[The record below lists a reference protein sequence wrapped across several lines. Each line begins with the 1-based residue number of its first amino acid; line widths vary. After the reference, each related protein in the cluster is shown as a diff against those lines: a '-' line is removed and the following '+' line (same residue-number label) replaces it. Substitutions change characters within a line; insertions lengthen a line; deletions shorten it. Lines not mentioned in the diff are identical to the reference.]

1 MKLFIFLGRYYA
13 QFNKFLISR
22 ENSRVTCNSNLMT
35 STLVSVE
42 IQWELKALPLLLL
55 SIERQIAYLHDARK
69 IQTTL
74 KCTQANVKKE
84 PFRT

>member
-13 QFNKFLISR
+13 QFNKFLVSR

-42 IQWELKALPLLLL
+42 IQWELKALPLLFL
-55 SIERQIAYLHDARK
+55 SIERQIAYLPDARK

>member
-55 SIERQIAYLHDARK
+55 SIERQIAYLPDARK

>member
-55 SIERQIAYLHDARK
+55 SIERQIAYLPDARK

-74 KCTQANVKKE
+74 KCTQANVKEE

>member
-13 QFNKFLISR
+13 QFTKFLISR

-55 SIERQIAYLHDARK
+55 SIERQIAYLPDEK

>member
-13 QFNKFLISR
+13 QFNKFLVSR
-22 ENSRVTCNSNLMT
+22 ENSRVKCNSNLMT

-55 SIERQIAYLHDARK
+55 SIERQIAYLPDARK

>member
-1 MKLFIFLGRYYA
+1 MKLFIVLGRYYA
-13 QFNKFLISR
+13 QFNKFLVSC

-42 IQWELKALPLLLL
+42 IQCELKALPLLLL
-55 SIERQIAYLHDARK
+55 SIERQIAYLPDATK

-84 PFRT
+84 PFPT

>member
-13 QFNKFLISR
+13 QFNKILISR

-55 SIERQIAYLHDARK
+55 SIERQIAYLPDARK

>member
-22 ENSRVTCNSNLMT
+22 ENSRVKCNSNLMT

-55 SIERQIAYLHDARK
+55 SIERQIAYLPNARK

>member
-13 QFNKFLISR
+13 QFNKFLVSR

-42 IQWELKALPLLLL
+42 IQWELKALPLLFL
-55 SIERQIAYLHDARK
+55 SIERQIAYLPDARK

-74 KCTQANVKKE
+74 VY
-84 PFRT
+84 PG

>member
-42 IQWELKALPLLLL
+42 IQWELKALPLLFL
-55 SIERQIAYLHDARK
+55 SIERQIAYLPDARK

-74 KCTQANVKKE
+74 KCNQANVKKE

>member
-13 QFNKFLISR
+13 QFNKFLVSR

-55 SIERQIAYLHDARK
+55 SIERQIAYLPDARK

-74 KCTQANVKKE
+74 KCTQANVKRE

>member
-13 QFNKFLISR
+13 QFNKFLISH

-55 SIERQIAYLHDARK
+55 SIERQIAYLPDARK

>member
-55 SIERQIAYLHDARK
+55 SIERQIAYLPNARK

>member
-1 MKLFIFLGRYYA
+1 MKLFMFLGRYYA

-55 SIERQIAYLHDARK
+55 SIERQIAYLPDARK

>member
-22 ENSRVTCNSNLMT
+22 ENSRVKCNSNLMT

-55 SIERQIAYLHDARK
+55 SIERQIAYLPDARK
-69 IQTTL
+69 IQATL

>member
-35 STLVSVE
+35 STLVPVE

-55 SIERQIAYLHDARK
+55 SIERQIAYLPDARK

>member
-55 SIERQIAYLHDARK
+55 SIERQIAYLPDATK

-84 PFRT
+84 PFPT

>member
-1 MKLFIFLGRYYA
+1 MKLFIFFGRYYA
-13 QFNKFLISR
+13 QFNKFIVSR

-55 SIERQIAYLHDARK
+55 SIERQIAYLPDARK

>member
-13 QFNKFLISR
+13 QFNKFLVSR

-55 SIERQIAYLHDARK
+55 SIERQIAYLPDARK

-84 PFRT
+84 RFRT

>member
-13 QFNKFLISR
+13 QFNKFLVSR

-35 STLVSVE
+35 SSLVSVE

-55 SIERQIAYLHDARK
+55 SIERQIAYLPDARK

>member
-55 SIERQIAYLHDARK
+55 SIERQIAYLPDARK

-84 PFRT
+84 PFLT

>member
-55 SIERQIAYLHDARK
+55 SIERQIAYLPDARK
-69 IQTTL
+69 IQTKL

>member
-1 MKLFIFLGRYYA
+1 MKVFIFLGRYYA

-55 SIERQIAYLHDARK
+55 SIERQIAYLPDARK

>member
-13 QFNKFLISR
+13 QFNKFLVSR

-55 SIERQIAYLHDARK
+55 SIERQIAYLPDARK

-84 PFRT
+84 PSRT

>member
-22 ENSRVTCNSNLMT
+22 ENSRVTCNSNVMT

-55 SIERQIAYLHDARK
+55 SIERQIAYLPDARK

>member
-35 STLVSVE
+35 SILVSVE

-55 SIERQIAYLHDARK
+55 SIERQIVYLPDARK

>member
-13 QFNKFLISR
+13 QFTFLVSR

-42 IQWELKALPLLLL
+42 IQCELKALPILLL
-55 SIERQIAYLHDARK
+55 SIERQIAYLPDARK

-74 KCTQANVKKE
+74 KCTQANVNKE

>member
-42 IQWELKALPLLLL
+42 IQWELKALPLILL
-55 SIERQIAYLHDARK
+55 SIERQIAYLPDARK

>member
-55 SIERQIAYLHDARK
+55 SIERQIAYLPDARK

-74 KCTQANVKKE
+74 KCTQANLKKE

>member
-1 MKLFIFLGRYYA
+1 MKLFIFWGRYYA
-13 QFNKFLISR
+13 QFNKFLVSR

-42 IQWELKALPLLLL
+42 IQWEVKALPLLLL
-55 SIERQIAYLHDARK
+55 SIERQIAYLPDARK
-69 IQTTL
+69 IQTTF

>member
-13 QFNKFLISR
+13 QFNEFLISR

-55 SIERQIAYLHDARK
+55 SIERQIAYLPDARK

>member
-42 IQWELKALPLLLL
+42 IQWELKALPLLFL
-55 SIERQIAYLHDARK
+55 SIERQIAYLPDARK

>member
-13 QFNKFLISR
+13 QFNKFLVSR

-35 STLVSVE
+35 STLVLVE

-55 SIERQIAYLHDARK
+55 SIERQIAYLPDARK

>member
-55 SIERQIAYLHDARK
+55 SIERQIAYLPDAK
-69 IQTTL
+69 IQPTL

>member
-13 QFNKFLISR
+13 QFNKFLLSR
-22 ENSRVTCNSNLMT
+22 ENSRVKCNSNLMT

-55 SIERQIAYLHDARK
+55 SIERQIAYLPDARK

>member
-13 QFNKFLISR
+13 QFNKFLVSR

-55 SIERQIAYLHDARK
+55 SIERQIAYLPDARK

-74 KCTQANVKKE
+74 KCTQANLKKE

>member
-22 ENSRVTCNSNLMT
+22 ENSRVKCNSNLMT

-55 SIERQIAYLHDARK
+55 SIERQIAYLPDARK

>member
-55 SIERQIAYLHDARK
+55 SIERQIAYLPDARK

-84 PFRT
+84 RFRT

>member
-13 QFNKFLISR
+13 QFNKFLVSR
-22 ENSRVTCNSNLMT
+22 ENSRVTCNSSLMT

-55 SIERQIAYLHDARK
+55 SIERQIAYLPDARK